1 MTITLTATETPSRA
15 STVQKIVSKGGIE
28 AWLVEDYAV
37 PLIALEFA
45 FKGGAA
51 QDPIGKSG
59 AATLLASLLDEG
71 AGPYDSEGFHRA
83 LDEDAIEISFS
94 AGRDNLSGRLQSLA
108 RNTRPRLRAL
118 AARSH
123 RRRVSTPSHSS
134 GW

>member
-1 MTITLTATETPSRA
+1 MTTTLTATETPSRA

-71 AGPYDSEGFHRA
+71 VPMTRRA
-83 LDEDAIEISFS
+83 FIAPSTRMRSKYHFPPAAIISVDACK
-94 AGRDNLSGRLQSLA
+94 A
-108 RNTRPRLRAL
+108 
-118 AARSH
+118 
-123 RRRVSTPSHSS
+123 
-134 GW
+134 